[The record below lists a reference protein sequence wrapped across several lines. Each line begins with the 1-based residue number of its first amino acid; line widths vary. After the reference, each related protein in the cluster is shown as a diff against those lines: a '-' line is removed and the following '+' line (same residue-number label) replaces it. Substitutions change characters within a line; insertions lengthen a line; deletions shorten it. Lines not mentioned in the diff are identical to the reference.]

1 MARPKS
7 ATHDIKRDAIL
18 DIAAQCFA
26 DRSYPAASMNEI
38 ATACGTSKARLYH
51 YYDSKEAILFDLMDR
66 YTQRLLSLIALTD
79 ATAQRR
85 NLDDRAAL
93 HELIR
98 AFLQEYE
105 SSATRHVAGVRVE
118 LGTRTIFNLL
128 GPLSNPA
135 GVKRQLVG
143 VYARKWVAPLAET
156 LGRLGSIRA
165 WVVHGADG
173 LDEITTTGATH
184 VAEFKD
190 GKVHEFDITPADA
203 GLPQAKPQDLK
214 GGTPAENAAT
224 MQALLKGA
232 NGPIRDVVLFNAA
245 AVLVIADAAPD
256 LKAGVVQAALAIDS
270 GKAAAALAA
279 LVDISNRSGA

>member
-26 DRSYPAASMNEI
+26 ERSYPAASMNEI

-105 SSATRHVAGVRVE
+105 SSATRHVA
-118 LGTRTIFNLL
+118 LL
-128 GPLSNPA
+128 NDTQFLSDVPD
-135 GVKRQLVG
+135 
-143 VYARKWVAPLAET
+143 EH
-156 LGRLGSIRA
+156 LGS
-165 WVVHGADG
+165 
-173 LDEITTTGATH
+173 
-184 VAEFKD
+184 
-190 GKVHEFDITPADA
+190 PAISPRE
-203 GLPQAKPQDLK
+203 LILNRQ
-214 GGTPAENAAT
+214 
-224 MQALLKGA
+224 
-232 NGPIRDVVLFNAA
+232 RDVVA
-245 AVLVIADAAPD
+245 AVTRALRRAYPDRLNASNQTAITMMLFGMINWTFTWLRPGGPISYVAFAEEVIA
-256 LKAGVVQAALAIDS
+256 LLEKGL
-270 GKAAAALAA
+270 
-279 LVDISNRSGA
+279 N